1 MNPSGESRKTIQI
14 NPDFLRFHRSEKTR
28 KKRPEKA
35 IQFKT
40 PSSVDNTKTTKRKM
54 LNYIRRQQEANYKR
68 LVKPDPPQRTDPEPK
83 TAFEESLAFLENVVR
98 NPKNQTIKQ
107 RPTLLDEN
115 VQIFAPDHLFSMPA
129 IETMVEPTVSSDPLL
144 QLAKPQYGCLKGGK
158 LPTFRNWVNQTQKNN
173 PPPLTA
179 SENRAELRQFFQKK
193 REEKNAM
200 REAKRPVFQQTQKRT
215 LRRTYRVGK
224 SKVHPRV
231 SVLVSNRTIRNQ
243 IQSHC
248 QKLKETSIEDV
259 RKYLVKTGL
268 IRVGST
274 TPNDVLRKMYESAKL
289 MCGDIQNH
297 NAENLL
303 YNYLNDG

>member
-14 NPDFLRFHRSEKTR
+14 NPDFLRFPRSEKTR

-35 IQFKT
+35 IQFKS
-40 PSSVDNTKTTKRKM
+40 PSDNTKTTKRKM

-68 LVKPDPPQRTDPEPK
+68 LVKPERTDPEPK

-98 NPKNQTIKQ
+98 DPKNQTIKQ

-129 IETMVEPTVSSDPLL
+129 VETVVEPTLCSDPLL

-158 LPTFRNWVNQTQKNN
+158 LPTFRNWANQTQKNN
-173 PPPLTA
+173 TPLTA

-193 REEKNAM
+193 REEKSAIK
-200 REAKRPVFQQTQKRT
+200 EAKRPVFQHTQKRT

-259 RKYLVKTGL
+259 RRYLVKTGL

-303 YNYLNDG
+303 YNYLNDV